1 MAYRRY
7 CGVDTR
13 IARISSVYGPRMR
26 TDDGRLI
33 PNLVLQALRG
43 GDLTLNGDGSQTR
56 SLTYVSDAVTGM
68 LKLAWSNEHSP
79 VNLGWPH
86 EVSILECA
94 RKVLAITGS
103 KSKISFCPLPEDD
116 SKRRCPDITRAR
128 TLLNWEPAIDLATGL
143 QLSLPYFR
151 DAIAR

>member
-1 MAYRRY
+1 
-7 CGVDTR
+7 
-13 IARISSVYGPRMR
+13 
-26 TDDGRLI
+26 
-33 PNLVLQALRG
+33 
-43 GDLTLNGDGSQTR
+43 
-56 SLTYVSDAVTGM
+56 
-68 LKLAWSNEHSP
+68 
-79 VNLGWPH
+79 
-86 EVSILECA
+86 VSILECA

-103 KSKISFCPLPEDD
+103 KSKISFCRLPEDD